1 MLFMVQH
8 VPIRSQSH
16 DVNAFFSFPRSRRG
30 NEKVEFLLTNGQTMH
45 TANTQLQPQPP
56 AFDIPAARANLRRRF
71 QERRRNLDLLTEQA
85 RKDAQCIADMLIWMG
100 DR

>member
-1 MLFMVQH
+1 MYT
-8 VPIRSQSH
+8 P
-16 DVNAFFSFPRSRRG
+16 
-30 NEKVEFLLTNGQTMH
+30 
-45 TANTQLQPQPP
+45 NTLLQPQPP

-85 RKDAQCIADMLIWMG
+85 MKDAERIADMLIWMG